1 MEEVMKSEMREAVEA
16 GEKVLITLKAA
27 QKELNSAGN
36 WGLFDL
42 FGGGLI
48 TDFIKHSRLNGAV
61 KSMEQ
66 AKHDLR
72 IFQRELQDVEI
83 PMDLHVEV
91 EGFLKFA
98 DFFFDGIVA
107 DYFVQSKIENA
118 KKQLNDAVYQVESIL
133 MDLKER
139 SR

>member
-1 MEEVMKSEMREAVEA
+1 
-16 GEKVLITLKAA
+16 
-27 QKELNSAGN
+27 
-36 WGLFDL
+36 
-42 FGGGLI
+42 
-48 TDFIKHSRLNGAV
+48 
-61 KSMEQ
+61 
-66 AKHDLR
+66 
-72 IFQRELQDVEI
+72 
-83 PMDLHVEV
+83 MDLHVEV

-107 DYFVQSKIENA
+107 DYLVQSKIENA

>member
-1 MEEVMKSEMREAVEA
+1 M
-16 GEKVLITLKAA
+16 
-27 QKELNSAGN
+27 
-36 WGLFDL
+36 
-42 FGGGLI
+42 
-48 TDFIKHSRLNGAV
+48 
-61 KSMEQ
+61 
-66 AKHDLR
+66 
-72 IFQRELQDVEI
+72 QDVEI
-83 PMDLHVEV
+83 PMDLYVEV

-107 DYFVQSKIENA
+107 AYLVQSKIENA